1 MDMPVMPGLA
11 GENPNGTAKPS
22 LTELLDSL
30 SDEEFAELQAEVGLG
45 EEVED
50 VEEPSEATP
59 PAEGETQEAAPA
71 AEAPVDLAPV
81 MTQADANVEEVAAV
95 VAQLEQ
101 LRESAEENKATGGD
115 PKGVDRLIA
124 QANELQSRA
133 EECRKL
139 VEKAVSAEDS
149 KAAVEEGIRGQQL
162 VEQAQALIAQAKPMS
177 EGASAAAGPDAE
189 KAAAMKLWSDRV
201 MAGG

>member
-1 MDMPVMPGLA
+1 MNIQKRLGTIAVLIFLSLLLLLILFPLLVIGVNAVKSQEDFYQ
-11 GENPNGTAKPS
+11 NGPFSWPTKIAW
-22 LTELLDSL
+22 
-30 SDEEFAELQAEVGLG
+30 G
-45 EEVED
+45 
-50 VEEPSEATP
+50 
-59 PAEGETQEAAPA
+59 
-71 AEAPVDLAPV
+71 
-81 MTQADANVEEVAAV
+81 
-95 VAQLEQ
+95 Q
-101 LRESAEENKATGGD
+101 LREAAEENRATGGD

-124 QANELQSRA
+124 QAQDLQGRA

-139 VEKAVSAEDS
+139 VEKAISAEDS